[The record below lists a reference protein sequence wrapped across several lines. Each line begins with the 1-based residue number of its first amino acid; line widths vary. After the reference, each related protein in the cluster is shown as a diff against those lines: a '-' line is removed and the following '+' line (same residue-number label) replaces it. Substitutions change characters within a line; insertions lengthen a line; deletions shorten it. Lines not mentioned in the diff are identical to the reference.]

1 MQNTPTFRG
10 GRVIW
15 VGSILPMTSCRVD
28 DSSANDSRAVCLP
41 ELKPQARVLLSLL
54 SSPPLVLAAVA
65 VDTEVDR
72 EGEMLRLNRLVQRS
86 CSSTRASILTSHL
99 SVYEEEKLTPLPS
112 RHSAQRTSNRFLDI
126 HQLFNKEA
134 IEKER
139 ARLKDEMNRGY
150 FADISEFKLHGGKVA
165 AANKIIIPAMA
176 AKKFPDIEVTRYDRG
191 SFKLPISCKGNMAD
205 ANTPTVPKVSLVCL
219 SFRANSQPMVDSWTV
234 PFANAFNDPE
244 NVHLYEVSLID
255 QWLLCLRPIKWLLL
269 RVVRKTKHD
278 GGKDALERQIVYS
291 FGDHYYFR
299 KELKI
304 LNLLTAIRWQG
315 FGFASKEELS
325 SLLSCASLLLKEQ

>member
-1 MQNTPTFRG
+1 
-10 GRVIW
+10 
-15 VGSILPMTSCRVD
+15 
-28 DSSANDSRAVCLP
+28 
-41 ELKPQARVLLSLL
+41 
-54 SSPPLVLAAVA
+54 
-65 VDTEVDR
+65 
-72 EGEMLRLNRLVQRS
+72 
-86 CSSTRASILTSHL
+86 
-99 SVYEEEKLTPLPS
+99 
-112 RHSAQRTSNRFLDI
+112 
-126 HQLFNKEA
+126 
-134 IEKER
+134 
-139 ARLKDEMNRGY
+139 MNRGY
-150 FADISEFKLHGGKVA
+150 FADISEFKLHGGK
-165 AANKIIIPAMA
+165 
-176 AKKFPDIEVTRYDRG
+176 
-191 SFKLPISCKGNMAD
+191 
-205 ANTPTVPKVSLVCL
+205 
-219 SFRANSQPMVDSWTV
+219 PMVDSWTV

-304 LNLLTAIRWQG
+304 LNLLTAYIYLLDKFGRIRWQG

>member
-1 MQNTPTFRG
+1 MKKGKGSGLSVGDLDPTTEWHAPTEDVDDHRGGVRAIDWRSSSRIDRDLEFEIAVDLGVRVTNRSICRRMQNTPTFRG

-126 HQLFNKEA
+126 HQ
-134 IEKER
+134 
-139 ARLKDEMNRGY
+139 
-150 FADISEFKLHGGKVA
+150 
-165 AANKIIIPAMA
+165 
-176 AKKFPDIEVTRYDRG
+176 
-191 SFKLPISCKGNMAD
+191 
-205 ANTPTVPKVSLVCL
+205 
-219 SFRANSQPMVDSWTV
+219 
-234 PFANAFNDPE
+234 
-244 NVHLYEVSLID
+244 
-255 QWLLCLRPIKWLLL
+255 
-269 RVVRKTKHD
+269 
-278 GGKDALERQIVYS
+278 
-291 FGDHYYFR
+291 
-299 KELKI
+299 
-304 LNLLTAIRWQG
+304 
-315 FGFASKEELS
+315 
-325 SLLSCASLLLKEQ
+325 